1 MIHVDDSL
9 QNLNPLTKYGNN
21 ELYLS
26 VINIKSG
33 VLQALNYLLNI
44 KMKSTHNDEINST
57 KK

>member
-26 VINIKSG
+26 VINIKSD

>member
-26 VINIKSG
+26 VINMKSD
-33 VLQALNYLLNI
+33 VLQDLNCLLNI
-44 KMKSTHNDEINST
+44 EMKSTHNDEINST

>member
-26 VINIKSG
+26 VINIKSD
-33 VLQALNYLLNI
+33 VLQALNCLLNI
-44 KMKSTHNDEINST
+44 EMKSTHNDEINST